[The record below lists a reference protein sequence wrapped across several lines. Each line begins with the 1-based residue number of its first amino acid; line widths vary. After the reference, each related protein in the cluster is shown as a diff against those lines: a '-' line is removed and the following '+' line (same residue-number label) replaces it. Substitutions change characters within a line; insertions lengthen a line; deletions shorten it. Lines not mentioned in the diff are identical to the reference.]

1 MLQQYLPYIIR
12 IIVSAVLGLA
22 IGYEREL
29 QKKSAGVR
37 DIGLITVGATMFTIV
52 AMELQKDFPGCDI
65 ARIIGYTI
73 ASIGFLGSGVIIQ
86 KRGDVEG
93 LTTAACLWS
102 MVATGLF
109 LGIGNYVMAVFA
121 SVIIYLILK
130 FKHVIKKI
138 EAHNEGKKC

>member
-1 MLQQYLPYIIR
+1 MLQTYFPYIIR

-37 DIGLITVGATMFTIV
+37 DVALITVGATMFTIF
-52 AMELQKDFPGCDI
+52 ALELAAEFTGCDI
-65 ARIIGYTI
+65 ARIVGYII
-73 ASIGFLGSGVIIQ
+73 ASMGFLGSGIIIQ
-86 KRGDVEG
+86 RKGDVEG
-93 LTTAACLWS
+93 LTTAATLWA

-109 LGIGNYVMAVFA
+109 CGIGNYVMAVFA

-130 FKHVIKKI
+130 FKHVMKKI
-138 EAHNEGKKC
+138 EAHNEEKKC